1 MLIEVLLAVFTI
13 ISAPYLLI
21 CNLPSSGVTFITRWT
36 LGLVTTSYLVAA
48 FHAFNLSKQSSYSI
62 ILVLLTLSALYK
74 AYSSRKNFCQF
85 KLSGFK
91 LRIVDLLFFLG
102 LVIFASHGF
111 LLVLSD
117 PISAWDAVAIWY
129 QKTLAYYYWAPLEQI
144 PTLNYPN
151 LFPIFWSFILTLN
164 GNLEGI
170 GRLIFPLIYN
180 LFFLEIYLIFKTNSK
195 KDFYLCA
202 ALLYLASI
210 FRNDL
215 TYNGYQDAA
224 LLAVAGIA
232 TANFIKIY
240 ISASTNP
247 NNLSKLRINFYYALA
262 LLGSLGFIKNEGLI
276 FSLILLIIPLIIT
289 VKFNI
294 IRNYDYLIL
303 SVLYFILL
311 LFWQIILYFYHV
323 DLNNIQGDAF
333 KLNSISDL
341 LTQTSRT
348 PVITQYYKS
357 FFSQYYLI
365 ISGSVLLSLMAV
377 VLDFSKAWIIG
388 SLWLITF
395 LHSLFILCVF
405 LLTKQDLAWHLDS
418 AFSRLMYQSCFI
430 YILLAISI
438 ILPQRNES
446 RFTS

>member
-1 MLIEVLLAVFTI
+1 
-13 ISAPYLLI
+13 
-21 CNLPSSGVTFITRWT
+21 
-36 LGLVTTSYLVAA
+36 
-48 FHAFNLSKQSSYSI
+48 
-62 ILVLLTLSALYK
+62 
-74 AYSSRKNFCQF
+74 
-85 KLSGFK
+85 
-91 LRIVDLLFFLG
+91 
-102 LVIFASHGF
+102 
-111 LLVLSD
+111 
-117 PISAWDAVAIWY
+117 
-129 QKTLAYYYWAPLEQI
+129 
-144 PTLNYPN
+144 
-151 LFPIFWSFILTLN
+151 
-164 GNLEGI
+164 
-170 GRLIFPLIYN
+170 
-180 LFFLEIYLIFKTNSK
+180 
-195 KDFYLCA
+195 
-202 ALLYLASI
+202 
-210 FRNDL
+210 
-215 TYNGYQDAA
+215 
-224 LLAVAGIA
+224 
-232 TANFIKIY
+232 
-240 ISASTNP
+240 
-247 NNLSKLRINFYYALA
+247 
-262 LLGSLGFIKNEGLI
+262 
-276 FSLILLIIPLIIT
+276 
-289 VKFNI
+289 
-294 IRNYDYLIL
+294 
-303 SVLYFILL
+303 LYFILL

-377 VLDFSKAWIIG
+377 VLDFSKAWIMG